1 MPCPGTLRRR
11 AGTST
16 RLWPDGSGRRAWQ
29 WRAGPT
35 APVTSTTS
43 TATPTTRS
51 SSVPPDRS
59 GSGSPSSDARWS
71 SVPGIAWSSPQP
83 PTTTPALDPRGSSAW
98 RLISPLDRSRPGS
111 VTGRRDPGR
120 VGENRSRSG
129 GVSEV
134 AGSREADGAEDDATL
149 VAAVARG
156 SQRAL
161 EVLYDR
167 HAVSLFGLALRMTG
181 DRGTAEEIVQE
192 TFLSLWNRADSFDPR
207 LGSVAGWLQ
216 AVARRRAI
224 DRLRASAR
232 RPPLS
237 AGLEGGRAGILAGGL
252 ADPTAAI

>member
-1 MPCPGTLRRR
+1 
-11 AGTST
+11 
-16 RLWPDGSGRRAWQ
+16 
-29 WRAGPT
+29 
-35 APVTSTTS
+35 
-43 TATPTTRS
+43 
-51 SSVPPDRS
+51 
-59 GSGSPSSDARWS
+59 
-71 SVPGIAWSSPQP
+71 
-83 PTTTPALDPRGSSAW
+83 
-98 RLISPLDRSRPGS
+98 
-111 VTGRRDPGR
+111 
-120 VGENRSRSG
+120 
-129 GVSEV
+129 V

-252 ADPTAAI
+252 ADPTAAIAAPGGVDDPATTVERRAVGELVLDALAQLDDAERRVILLAYQAGLSQSEIADRLGWPLGTVKTRTRRALAHLRQVLAPLLHEESTTELERDRATRPIPPAARPADGSPEEIRR

>member
-1 MPCPGTLRRR
+1 M
-11 AGTST
+11 
-16 RLWPDGSGRRAWQ
+16 
-29 WRAGPT
+29 
-35 APVTSTTS
+35 
-43 TATPTTRS
+43 
-51 SSVPPDRS
+51 
-59 GSGSPSSDARWS
+59 
-71 SVPGIAWSSPQP
+71 
-83 PTTTPALDPRGSSAW
+83 
-98 RLISPLDRSRPGS
+98 
-111 VTGRRDPGR
+111 
-120 VGENRSRSG
+120 
-129 GVSEV
+129 

-252 ADPTAAI
+252 ADPTAAIAAPGGVDDPATTVERRAVGELVLDALAQLDDAERRVILLAYQAGLSQSEIADRLGWPLGTVKTRTRRALAHLRQVLAPLLDEESTTELERDRATRPIPPAARPADGSPEEIRR

>member
-1 MPCPGTLRRR
+1 
-11 AGTST
+11 
-16 RLWPDGSGRRAWQ
+16 
-29 WRAGPT
+29 
-35 APVTSTTS
+35 
-43 TATPTTRS
+43 
-51 SSVPPDRS
+51 
-59 GSGSPSSDARWS
+59 
-71 SVPGIAWSSPQP
+71 
-83 PTTTPALDPRGSSAW
+83 
-98 RLISPLDRSRPGS
+98 
-111 VTGRRDPGR
+111 
-120 VGENRSRSG
+120 
-129 GVSEV
+129 V
-134 AGSREADGAEDDATL
+134 AGSREADGAEDDAAL

-237 AGLEGGRAGILAGGL
+237 AGLESGRAGILAGGL
-252 ADPTAAI
+252 ADPTAAIAAPGGVDDPATTVERRAVGELVLDALAQLDDAERRVILLAYQAGLSQSEIADRLGWPLGTVKTRTRRALAHLRRVLAPLLDEESTTELDRDRATRPIPPAARPADGSPEEIRR